1 MGRKLGMTDE
11 DIANLKVLRKD
22 DFSHD
27 EWMLLNHVR
36 EWTFN
41 KGKDPEGT
49 SIDSLGTSYS
59 RKDIRFFYKLM
70 NMMIF
75 ANYFSSRFLSG
86 KTRVGEACPMPVF
99 GDDPFEK
106 DN

>member
-1 MGRKLGMTDE
+1 MTDE
-11 DIANLKVLRKD
+11 DIAKLRFLKKD
-22 DFSHD
+22 DFPPD

-41 KGKDPEGT
+41 RGKDPDGT
-49 SIDSLGTSYS
+49 SLYSLDISYC

-75 ANYFSSRFLSG
+75 ANYFSNRFLSR
-86 KTRVGEACPMPVF
+86 KTRDGEACPMPVF

-106 DN
+106 DD